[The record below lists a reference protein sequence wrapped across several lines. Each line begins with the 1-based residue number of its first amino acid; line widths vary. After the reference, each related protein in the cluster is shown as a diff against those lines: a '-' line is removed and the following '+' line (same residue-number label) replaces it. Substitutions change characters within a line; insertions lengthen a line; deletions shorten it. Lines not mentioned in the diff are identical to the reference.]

1 MSRNSNSKK
10 SGSGTSEC
18 ISCPEC
24 GSGNVKTSEE
34 EYSFPY
40 GVGEDS
46 VNLTP
51 RVPIRK
57 CSDCGFSF
65 LDNVGEGICH
75 EAVCKHLGVMT
86 PSQVK
91 DLRKMY
97 KLTQAEFAE
106 ITKLGPATLS
116 RWERGILIQNEAYD
130 NYLYLLG
137 FEKNLKKIRERGE
150 STELMEPV
158 VERNERPQFRE
169 LDVNEELLNRK
180 NSFILCAW
188 D

>member
-1 MSRNSNSKK
+1 MDKKNVQEDNRPEDLSKFVC
-10 SGSGTSEC
+10 G
-18 ISCPEC
+18 EC
-24 GSGNVKTSEE
+24 GSERIRTSREI
-34 EYSFPY
+34 YKFPY
-40 GVGEDS
+40 GVGNDTVELS
-46 VNLTP
+46 CE
-51 RVPIRK
+51 VPFRK

-65 LDNVGEGICH
+65 LDHVAEDLCH
-75 EAVCKHLGVMT
+75 EEVCKHLRVMT

-137 FEKNLKKIRERGE
+137 FKENLQKIQRRKE
-150 STELMEPV
+150 SIGKMETSI
-158 VERNERPQFRE
+158 EESERPQFRE
-169 LDVNEELLNRK
+169 LEVNEEVLQKQGCFKLRR
-180 NSFILCAW
+180 A
-188 D
+188 